1 MTVVL
6 TVNANHFSR
15 PTKAAQ
21 FLCSLN
27 SEEGTPF
34 ILAYLQTAP
43 LALRAAIVAVRNY
56 DDFLLF
62 GALGQNL

>member
-6 TVNANHFSR
+6 TANANHFSALSIR
-15 PTKAAQ
+15 GHL
-21 FLCSLN
+21 FN
-27 SEEGTPF
+27 SGEGTPF